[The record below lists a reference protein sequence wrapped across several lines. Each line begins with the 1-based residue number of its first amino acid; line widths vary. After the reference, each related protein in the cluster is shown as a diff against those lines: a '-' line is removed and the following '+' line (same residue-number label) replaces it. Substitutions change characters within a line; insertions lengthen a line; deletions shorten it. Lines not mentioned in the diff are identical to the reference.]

1 MSPAWCSFCVLRE
14 NSGTRHR
21 VTVTKCL
28 QDTLTEDCWGA
39 PNLSFKR
46 VFTPAHLCIGVFTI
60 SCFSLCY
67 CSKPTKSLSPA
78 EILEAL
84 LDLPPY
90 PSPPMTEENESN
102 ESYQLIV
109 QGCTAPELV
118 LLGYKNMIQKLINR
132 KVEAISIEGD
142 LQWILSEH
150 GTIITLTVVPED
162 TLAFVID
169 DEHYGKHYVTAG
181 WVIPKGRAAEINTE
195 SEYVRWDRDGNDLL
209 CSARIVT
216 NTFRSFISSTGEGW
230 LSANCIVL
238 DFIYAEWDA
247 HGHGF
252 YESSTGSGS
261 W

>member
-1 MSPAWCSFCVLRE
+1 
-14 NSGTRHR
+14 
-21 VTVTKCL
+21 
-28 QDTLTEDCWGA
+28 
-39 PNLSFKR
+39 
-46 VFTPAHLCIGVFTI
+46 
-60 SCFSLCY
+60 
-67 CSKPTKSLSPA
+67 
-78 EILEAL
+78 
-84 LDLPPY
+84 
-90 PSPPMTEENESN
+90 MTEENESN

-118 LLGYKNMIQKLINR
+118 LLGYKSAIQRLVR
-132 KVEAISIEGD
+132 KEIEANNIEGD
-142 LQWILSEH
+142 WQWILSEY
-150 GTIITLTVVPED
+150 GTILTLTVVPKD

-169 DEHYGKHYVTAG
+169 DEHAGKHYVTVG
-181 WVIPKGRAAEINTE
+181 WILPKGRAAEIIME
-195 SEYVRWDRDGNDLL
+195 SEFVKWDRDANDLS

-230 LSANCIVL
+230 LSANSLVL